1 MDETNIEQTLTN
13 VFLGAADNDEEM
25 IMNALFNL
33 GWEVGIE
40 QVNTNEECGLLT
52 HNKGVVLNLQD
63 GSEFQI
69 TIVQSKY
76 KRG

>member
-1 MDETNIEQTLTN
+1 MD
-13 VFLGAADNDEEM
+13 
-25 IMNALFNL
+25 ALSNFE
-33 GWEVGIE
+33 WEGGIE

-76 KRG
+76 KRK